1 MSASNRADILT
12 KTAKILKK
20 HFKPAAP
27 PSDRT
32 VLEHLLYACCLE
44 KSKHDVTDDVFAKL
58 QESYYDWNEVRVTT
72 IAELAE
78 VMSSLRDPPEAANRL
93 KRALQGV
100 FEKYYSFDIDILRKG
115 NLGKAIKE
123 FESING
129 ITPFGISYVA
139 QNALSGHSIPVNV
152 GVYKLF
158 IILDVITEAEASK
171 GRVPGLERTIP
182 KTKGIEFGSL
192 VHQLAVDLLASPF
205 SPKVRSIILEID
217 PSAKERLPK
226 RAAKKPAKKAAPPKK
241 AKATK
246 TPSPAPKKSAK
257 KAAPKKDAPKKTAKK
272 SSTKRLAKRKPR

>member
-12 KTAKILKK
+12 KTVKILRK

-27 PSDRT
+27 PSDRS

-78 VMSSLRDPPEAANRL
+78 VMAPLNDPPQAANRL

-115 NLGKAIKE
+115 NLGKAVKE

-129 ITPFGISYVA
+129 ITPFGVSYVA
-139 QNALSGHSIPVNV
+139 QNALSGHSIPVNS
-152 GVYKLF
+152 GAFDLF
-158 IILDVITEAEASK
+158 IVLDVIAEAEASK
-171 GRVPGLERTIP
+171 GRIPGLERTVP
-182 KTKGIEFGSL
+182 KTKGVEFGSL
-192 VHQLAVDLLASPF
+192 LHQLAVDFATTPY

-217 PSAKERLPK
+217 PTAKDRLPK
-226 RAAKKPAKKAAPPKK
+226 RAAKKTDKSKAAPEPDAGEKT
-241 AKATK
+241 AT
-246 TPSPAPKKSAK
+246 S
-257 KAAPKKDAPKKTAKK
+257 KTAKK

>member
-12 KTAKILKK
+12 KTAKTLKK

-27 PSDRT
+27 PSDRS

-44 KSKHDVTDDVFAKL
+44 NSKHDVADDVFAKL

-78 VMSSLRDPPEAANRL
+78 VMAPLNDPPQAANRL

-115 NLGKAIKE
+115 NLGKAVKD

-129 ITPFGISYVA
+129 VTPFGVSYVA
-139 QNALSGHSIPVNV
+139 QNALSGHSIPVNT
-152 GVYKLF
+152 GAFKLF
-158 IILDVITEAEASK
+158 IVLDVITEAEASK
-171 GRVPGLERTIP
+171 GRVPGLERTVP
-182 KTKGIEFGSL
+182 KTKGVEFGSL
-192 VHQLAVDLLASPF
+192 LHQLAVDFDSSPH

-217 PSAKERLPK
+217 PEAKDRLPK
-226 RAAKKPAKKAAPPKK
+226 RAAKNPAKKTASKK
-241 AKATK
+241 GAKSKDTGKTSATK
-246 TPSPAPKKSAK
+246 KTGT
-257 KAAPKKDAPKKTAKK
+257 KTAKK
-272 SSTKRLAKRKPR
+272 SATTKRLAKRKPR